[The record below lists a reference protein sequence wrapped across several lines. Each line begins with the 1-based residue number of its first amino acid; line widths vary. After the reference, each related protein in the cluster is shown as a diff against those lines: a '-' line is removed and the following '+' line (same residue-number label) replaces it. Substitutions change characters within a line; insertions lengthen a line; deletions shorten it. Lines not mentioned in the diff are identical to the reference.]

1 MLHRNYHRQSQI
13 NITLCLS
20 LCLCIYV
27 LLQLPPLPVIFS
39 SGLAPLIS
47 GWGLWTGERGI
58 VEVGWMLS
66 PAPPCVYL
74 PLPAGLLRE
83 QEIERRGAR
92 EGKQKGR
99 DRYKEKKREK
109 PGRRNE
115 TRLQCKQTSKHLRVC
130 RHLLYPTLVLKS
142 TNVNILICI
151 QTSVKTYLHFK

>member
-1 MLHRNYHRQSQI
+1 MLHRNYQRQPQI

-27 LLQLPPLPVIFS
+27 LLQLPPLLVIFS

-66 PAPPCVYL
+66 LALPCVYL

-83 QEIERRGAR
+83 QEIERRGMREEGR
-92 EGKQKGR
+92 EGKQKGETDTKR
-99 DRYKEKKREK
+99 RREK
-109 PGRRNE
+109 SQGAGMKPACNAN
-115 TRLQCKQTSKHLRVC
+115 KAFKHLRVC
-130 RHLLYPTLVLKS
+130 RHLLYPKRYWKALMW
-142 TNVNILICI
+142 I
-151 QTSVKTYLHFK
+151 F